1 MASSGQIT
9 WDAASPAPIVLLQ
22 GKEDL
27 LARRASER
35 IRQVLRMEDPDLEV
49 IDIAADD
56 YEPGALVMHASPSL
70 FMEPKLLRIS
80 GLAKMTDAFLDD
92 ALAAVQEPFDS
103 TTILL
108 RHDGSS
114 TRGKRLLDSIKK
126 GGGVVVDCAEIKR
139 FEAKVAFARAEFAEA
154 EREVTPGALNKLVKL
169 FERSLDELASAIAQL
184 VSDTTGQITEDS
196 VAQYYRGSD
205 ATTAFEVADAAIAGN
220 AGQALVLLRQ
230 AIWAGSSPVPIVA
243 AFAARLR
250 TMAKVSAVGGP
261 EAQAAK
267 TLGMPGWM
275 VRNARRDLQRFTE
288 EGLARSIR
296 VIAETDHAVKGA
308 SRAPEYS
315 VERMVRIIAAR

>member
-9 WDAASPAPIVLLQ
+9 WEAASPAPIVLLH
-22 GKEDL
+22 GKEEL
-27 LARRASER
+27 LASRASAR
-35 IRQVLRMEDPDLEV
+35 IKQILQMEDPDLEV

-56 YEPGALVMHASPSL
+56 YEPGALLMHASPSL
-70 FMEPKLLRIS
+70 FMEPKLLRVN
-80 GLAKMTDAFLDD
+80 GVAKMSDAFLED
-92 ALAAVQEPFDS
+92 ALAAVEQPFDS

-114 TRGKRLLDSIKK
+114 TRGKKLLDTVKK
-126 GGGVVVDCAEIKR
+126 GGGVVVDCSEVKR
-139 FEAKVAFARAEFAEA
+139 FEAKIAFARAEFAEA
-154 EREVTPGALNKLVKL
+154 DREATPGALNRLVKL
-169 FERSLDELASAIAQL
+169 FERSLEELAGAISQL
-184 VSDTTGQITEDS
+184 VADTSGQVTEET
-196 VAQYYRGSD
+196 VKQYYRGSE
-205 ATTAFEVADAAIAGN
+205 ATTAFEVADAAISGN

-230 AIWAGSSPVPIVA
+230 AIWSGSSPVPIVA

-250 TMAKVSAVGGP
+250 TMAKVSAAPGP

-267 TLGMPGWM
+267 TLGMAPWM
-275 VRNARRDLQRFTE
+275 VRNARRDLQRFSE
-288 EGLARSIR
+288 ERLARCIR